1 MLVSRNAG
9 NSPGRDLCIVVGHD
23 FVDVAGSF
31 VGVVVIQR
39 QESFETLI
47 GFPAN

>member
-1 MLVSRNAG
+1 MLVTLQVG
-9 NSPGRDLCIVVGHD
+9 IFGVVIGHD

-31 VGVVVIQR
+31 VGGVVIQR